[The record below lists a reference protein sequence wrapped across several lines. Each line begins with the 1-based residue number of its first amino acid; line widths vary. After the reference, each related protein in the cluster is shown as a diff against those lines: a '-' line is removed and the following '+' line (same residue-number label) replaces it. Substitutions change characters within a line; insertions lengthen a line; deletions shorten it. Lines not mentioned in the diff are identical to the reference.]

1 MGAQLNAAPVII
13 KRKKVIKGGGHHGG
27 AWKVAYADFVTAMMA
42 FFMLMWLLNATTE
55 TQRKGI
61 ADYFSPTIPVNRI
74 SGGGD
79 GAFGGDSVFSEQA
92 LPQNGTGA
100 SSQRPTEQNQARG
113 DTGMSDSDAGGA
125 GADDEAFESMNAE
138 LVGRGGESQVMENA
152 LEHIVTRVT
161 DEGLVIDIFATEEQ
175 ALFKPGTMD
184 PTDLLKLIV
193 EVIADIAKTFTNG
206 IAIEGH
212 VPSGPI
218 VLAENLVWDSSTDA
232 ANSVRKLFEKTALD
246 EARILRVTG
255 HANREPALSNT
266 MSIRNNRIEVIL
278 LRETEK

>member
-1 MGAQLNAAPVII
+1 M
-13 KRKKVIKGGGHHGG
+13 
-27 AWKVAYADFVTAMMA
+27 
-42 FFMLMWLLNATTE
+42 
-55 TQRKGI
+55 
-61 ADYFSPTIPVNRI
+61 
-74 SGGGD
+74 
-79 GAFGGDSVFSEQA
+79 
-92 LPQNGTGA
+92 
-100 SSQRPTEQNQARG
+100 
-113 DTGMSDSDAGGA
+113 
-125 GADDEAFESMNAE
+125 
-138 LVGRGGESQVMENA
+138 
-152 LEHIVTRVT
+152 
-161 DEGLVIDIFATEEQ
+161 IDIFATEEQ

-218 VLAENLVWDSSTDA
+218 VLVENLVWDSSTDA